1 MNLYRFT
8 SRDGERGQALV
19 VMVAALIA
27 MIAMVAVIVD
37 GGNAW
42 AQQRDTQNGT
52 DAAAEAGAIVIVQN
66 FGGAATPAC
75 GDWDCAVAAGVAAA
89 AANNGISVPTAYY
102 TDVQGDMLTPLGAVT
117 ASEGSAAQ
125 VGAGVFPPGASGV
138 RAKGTKSFKTFV
150 AGIVGQTDW
159 TANTEATAVAGTL
172 EGTCAAIDGCGI
184 LPVTFPVTV
193 SDCDNT
199 GALQIGDDPY
209 GFQPLNQ
216 AIQDR
221 DSGALSRLSIV
232 PLCKNGPGDVGW
244 LDFGC
249 GNLATQI
256 LPPGCNASFDIPTWI
271 KATTGNPNA
280 VQNEMATWIG
290 QVVLL
295 PLFDGTCKD
304 VPSSS
309 LLQDCT
315 DPGVGNNTYY
325 HMPAFVPMLLYEVH
339 IQGNNHPECN
349 LPPGGPPAGGNGSNG
364 CLKGWFIDDYITSG
378 RVGAFDPNAVPQPL
392 GIQLLK

>member
-1 MNLYRFT
+1 
-8 SRDGERGQALV
+8 
-19 VMVAALIA
+19 
-27 MIAMVAVIVD
+27 
-37 GGNAW
+37 
-42 AQQRDTQNGT
+42 
-52 DAAAEAGAIVIVQN
+52 
-66 FGGAATPAC
+66 
-75 GDWDCAVAAGVAAA
+75 
-89 AANNGISVPTAYY
+89 
-102 TDVQGDMLTPLGAVT
+102 
-117 ASEGSAAQ
+117 
-125 VGAGVFPPGASGV
+125 
-138 RAKGTKSFKTFV
+138 V

-221 DSGALSRLSIV
+221 DSGALSRLSIVPLCKNGPGDVGWLDFGCGNLATQILPPGCNASFDIPTWIKATALSRLSIV

-364 CLKGWFIDDYITSG
+364 CLKGWFIDDYITGG

>member
-1 MNLYRFT
+1 MDIYKLTN
-8 SRDGERGQALV
+8 RDGQRGQALV
-19 VMVAALIA
+19 VMVAALVA
-27 MIAMVAVIVD
+27 MIALVGVIID

-52 DAAAEAGAIVIVQN
+52 DAAAEAGAIVIVQK

-75 GDWDCAVAAGVAAA
+75 GGWDCAVAAGVAAA

-102 TDVQGDMLTPLGAVT
+102 TDVQGNLLTPI
-117 ASEGSAAQ
+117 AQ

-138 RAKGTKSFKTFV
+138 QANGTKSFKTFL

-159 TANTEATAVAGTL
+159 TANTKATAVAGTL
-172 EGTCAAIDGCGI
+172 EGICAASDGCGL

-193 SDCDNT
+193 GNCDNT
-199 GALQIGDDPY
+199 GALQIGTDPY
-209 GFQPLNQ
+209 GFHSLTQ
-216 AIQDR
+216 ATQDR
-221 DSGALSRLSIV
+221 DSGSLSLLSIV

-249 GNLATQI
+249 GNLSTQI
-256 LPPGCNASFDIPTWI
+256 LPPGCNAAFDIPTWI
-271 KATTGNPNA
+271 KATTGNPNS
-280 VQNEMATWIG
+280 VQTEMATWIG

-309 LLQDCT
+309 LLPDCT

-325 HMPAFVPMLLYEVH
+325 HVPAFVAVLLYEVH
-339 IQGNNHPECN
+339 IQGNDHPECN

-364 CLKGWFIDDYITSG
+364 CLKGWFIGDYITSG
-378 RVGAFDPNAVPQPL
+378 RVGAFDPNAIPQPL